1 MGAQQIV
8 GACSNCCHRVWIYVF
23 Q

>member
-8 GACSNCCHRVWIYVF
+8 DACSDCYHRVWIYVF

>member
-8 GACSNCCHRVWIYVF
+8 DACSECCHRVWIYVF